1 MKTKNLSLLLSFV
14 IPLNMFSQTPVNKT
28 TVEIPKEFKKA
39 KIALIQLS
47 NDNQLNVVLSQ
58 EKKKEVELY
67 QFTFD
72 QNVKQTSS
80 QAVVSV
86 ASSDESSRN
95 AISNPAS
102 VGQDGIV
109 RFVRVVPSSFWGQM
123 ILEKGY
129 MQKDY
134 LEGIYIGEEF
144 VTEREITGI
153 KTEDGRKIIPV
164 SEMHVGIGGETQT
177 TKTLGLDNNS
187 GFLAVGD
194 LIAVGGVFPKLVTQ
208 GRLGV
213 GSIDTYI
220 DYCIVKA
227 DAKKLDVDK
236 ITMIPFKYVQQTELC
251 REVNGKKL
259 MLITK
264 DCPLQPKDNT
274 KVFYNKD
281 SQTRTITIINKEGT
295 VDKQI
300 NFEGM
305 PDMFIMGVEMMD
317 NGTIYVLARVGKNK
331 EMGLGVIKIKNDQ
344 VVYTQKTLASEME
357 KVVVKP
363 SNEKKTAS
371 LSKNL
376 KNINK
381 KNNWYRGALELEN
394 GNFVAVYQE
403 IGLPGRMYYLQF
415 DNSGKLIKQYTHG
428 VTEDFTASADKKTVG
443 VIDFF
448 IRQNYNSGFY
458 PIIMEKTKDGSYLKI
473 CKIDGNTGTMSNFIA
488 YGRKSK
494 EDSNEYYLDQMN
506 PMIDTPDGGMIMVG
520 RSSNRQVLYV
530 EKIKFE

>member
-39 KIALIQLS
+39 KIALVQLS
-47 NDNQLNVVLSQ
+47 NDNQLNIVLSQ

-72 QNVKQTSS
+72 QNVKQTTA
-80 QAVVSV
+80 QAVSPN
-86 ASSDESSRN
+86 SSAPSSRN
-95 AISNPAS
+95 AISNQAS
-102 VGQDGIV
+102 IGKDGIV

-129 MQKDY
+129 MQKNY
-134 LEGIYIGEEF
+134 LDGIYLGEQF
-144 VTEREITGI
+144 VTEREITNI
-153 KTEDGRKIIPV
+153 RTEDDRKIMPIF
-164 SEMHVGIGGETQT
+164 EMHVGINGETQT
-177 TKTLGLDNNS
+177 TKTLGLDSYS
-187 GFLAVGD
+187 GFLAAGD
-194 LIAVGGVFPKLVTQ
+194 LIAVGGVFPKLVTK

-213 GSIDTYI
+213 GSTDTHI

-227 DAKKLDVDK
+227 DAKRLEVEKVTL
-236 ITMIPFKYVQQTELC
+236 IPFKYVQQTELC
-251 REVNGKKL
+251 KEVLNKKL

-264 DCPLQPKDNT
+264 DFPLVYKGSEE
-274 KVFYNKD
+274 FYNKD
-281 SQTRTITIINKEGT
+281 SNTRTITIINKQGS

-300 NFEGM
+300 NFEGF
-305 PDMFIMGVEMMD
+305 PDMLIIGAEMMG
-317 NGTIYVLARVGKNK
+317 NGNIYVLARVGKNK
-331 EMGLGVIKIKNDQ
+331 EMGLAVIKIENDK
-344 VVYTQKTLASEME
+344 VVYTQKTPAFDID
-357 KVVVKP
+357 KTVIKP
-363 SNEKKTAS
+363 ANEKKTAS
-371 LSKNL
+371 LSKTL
-376 KNINK
+376 KNINN
-381 KNNWYRGALELEN
+381 KNNLYRGALELEN

-415 DNSGKLIKQYTHG
+415 DNTGKLIKQYTHG

-473 CKIDGNTGTMSNFIA
+473 CKIDGNTGAMSDFTV

-494 EDSNEYYLDQMN
+494 EDPNEYYLDRMN
-506 PMIDTPDGGMIMVG
+506 PIIDTPDGGMIMVG